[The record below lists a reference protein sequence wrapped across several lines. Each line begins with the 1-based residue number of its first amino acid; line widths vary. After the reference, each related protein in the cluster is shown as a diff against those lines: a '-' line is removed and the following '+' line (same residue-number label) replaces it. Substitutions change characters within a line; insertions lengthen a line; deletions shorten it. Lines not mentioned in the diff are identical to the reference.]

1 MSDSTNTETVDT
13 TPPGAQDPSEPTQA
27 PEQNKGSG
35 QFAVWNVDL
44 GQFVSGVGDKAT
56 ATQMRKDLGK
66 AAHNGT
72 PQHGH
77 KLELREV

>member
-1 MSDSTNTETVDT
+1 MTDDTTTTTETPVT
-13 TPPGAQDPSEPTQA
+13 APTPEPST
-27 PEQNKGSG
+27 NKGSG
-35 QFAVWNVDL
+35 QFAVWNHDL

-56 ATQMRKDLGK
+56 ATQARKDLTK

-77 KLELREV
+77 KLEVLEV